1 MHAAT
6 KSPRACFIIFS
17 SNITTRY
24 TGNKVYWTQQI
35 RRPACLTY
43 LYNAWNSYRSRK
55 YLDDYTQEARKTVC
69 SFSCDVPITV
79 ARYNEDWNVP
89 TNSITV
95 RNIKFNKKNPRL
107 AVLDLLHV
115 ERQP

>member
-1 MHAAT
+1 MQQQSRHVPASLYLVVILRLVIQEIKFIGHNKYADQRV
-6 KSPRACFIIFS
+6 SIIF
-17 SNITTRY
+17 TM
-24 TGNKVYWTQQI
+24 
-35 RRPACLTY
+35 L
-43 LYNAWNSYRSRK
+43 WNSYRSRK